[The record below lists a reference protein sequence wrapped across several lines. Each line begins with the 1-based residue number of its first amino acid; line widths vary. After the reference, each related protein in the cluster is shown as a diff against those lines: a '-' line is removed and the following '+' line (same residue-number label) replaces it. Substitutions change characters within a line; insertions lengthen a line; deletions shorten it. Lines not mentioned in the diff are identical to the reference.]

1 MYLFFKQTIVLIV
14 VLIGFLGCQSSKNE
28 ASKPSVAEL
37 KEVKKKAKSA
47 IMKVG
52 GTLKKNLKKTMGAK
66 GVVEAAK
73 FCSLSAVPLAKK
85 VSATLPE
92 GVTVKR
98 ITLKPRN
105 INNKANDEEMAVINE
120 LELSKKNGNMPKMVV
135 KKLSS
140 NHYQVYKPIV
150 MGGVCLLC
158 HGTSS
163 VRDAGAY
170 KEILKHYPKDEAV
183 DYKMG
188 DLRGAFLVNIT
199 K

>member
-1 MYLFFKQTIVLIV
+1 MYAFFKKTIVLIV
-14 VLIGFLGCQSSKNE
+14 VLVGFLGCQSGKSE
-28 ASKPSVAEL
+28 VSKPSASEL
-37 KEVKKKAKSA
+37 KEVKKTAKSA

-52 GTLKKNLKKTMGAK
+52 GTLKKNLQKEMKAK
-66 GVVEAAK
+66 GAVGAAK

-85 VSATLPE
+85 VSMTLPE
-92 GVTVKR
+92 GVSVKR
-98 ITLKPRN
+98 ITSKARN
-105 INNKANDEEMAVINE
+105 MDNKANDEEMAILNE
-120 LELSKKNGNMPKMVV
+120 LELAKSNGNMPKMVV
-135 KKLSS
+135 KKISS

-170 KEILKHYPKDEAV
+170 KEILKHYPKDMAV